1 MAEVGWQVSI
11 LQRGE
16 LSVLTQLGRVVER
29 HRSGSL
35 KGAGV
40 ASGHPKDAD
49 MVW

>member
-16 LSVLTQLGRVVER
+16 LGRVVER

-35 KGAGV
+35 KGANV